1 MKTGTK
7 IAIGISS
14 LVIIGGLVWFATNR
28 NKREVVKIDEEKVKG
43 QPDREDDDN
52 PVEVQPVGSE
62 YGGNVIFD
70 SGVEG
75 KSIDD
80 LVKPAEK
87 DWTQDPYYYY
97 F

>member
-7 IAIGISS
+7 IAIGIGS
-14 LVIIGGLVWFATNR
+14 LVIIGGLLWFATNR
-28 NKREVVKIDEEKVKG
+28 NKREIVKIDEEEVEG

-62 YGGNVIFD
+62 YGGNTIFD
-70 SGVEG
+70 SFTPT
-75 KSIDD
+75 
-80 LVKPAEK
+80 PAPNGQVAQK